1 MSSHVIELEA
11 NDSAQVVLTRALAHR
26 AAGNAWRL
34 LNEFQ
39 LALNSY
45 NSATALLETIDEP
58 VELGGTLH
66 AKVGPELWFSHH
78 R

>member
-1 MSSHVIELEA
+1 VSSHVIELEA

-26 AAGNAWRL
+26 AAGNAWKL
-34 LNEFQ
+34 HNNFQ
-39 LALNSY
+39 FALNSY

-58 VELGGTLH
+58 VELGGTL
-66 AKVGPELWFSHH
+66 VGPELWFSHH